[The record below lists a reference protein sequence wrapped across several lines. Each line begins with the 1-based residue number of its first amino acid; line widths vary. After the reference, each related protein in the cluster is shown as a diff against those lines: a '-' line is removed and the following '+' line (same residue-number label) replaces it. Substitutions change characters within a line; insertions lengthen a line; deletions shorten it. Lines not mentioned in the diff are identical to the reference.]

1 MNPPKEST
9 AKNTKSPQ
17 QDFFVPFVL
26 FVDSRYLRRCVCRY
40 KTGKAP
46 IDLPRI
52 YRHDGCFDALRSDVV
67 TGKISVLLVDDHA
80 VVRTGYKAYLSLSDK
95 IGQIYEAD
103 RGESACQMYSQHHPD
118 IVVTDLSMPGIGGFE
133 SIRRL
138 LNRDP
143 HCKILVFSIHNEL
156 VYVTRALAAGAKGY
170 ITKSSV
176 PETLVTAVYKIAQ
189 GGTYVDPDIA
199 QQLAVSMAS
208 EQDEA
213 EKIKLLSPR
222 EFDVFCLL
230 ANGYTVRKAAEK
242 LCLSY
247 KTVCNH
253 GTVIKEKMGA
263 ETLAEL
269 TLLASRQGLIEA
281 REN

>member
-1 MNPPKEST
+1 
-9 AKNTKSPQ
+9 
-17 QDFFVPFVL
+17 
-26 FVDSRYLRRCVCRY
+26 
-40 KTGKAP
+40 
-46 IDLPRI
+46 
-52 YRHDGCFDALRSDVV
+52 VV

-103 RGESACQMYSQHHPD
+103 RGESACQMYNQHHPD

-199 QQLAVSMAS
+199 QQLAVSMAG

-269 TLLASRQGLIEA
+269 TLLASRQGLIEMH
-281 REN
+281 EN

>member
-1 MNPPKEST
+1 MPETDQENFLACSGY
-9 AKNTKSPQ
+9 
-17 QDFFVPFVL
+17 
-26 FVDSRYLRRCVCRY
+26 R
-40 KTGKAP
+40 TGKAP
-46 IDLPRI
+46 IDLAFI
-52 YRHDGCFDALRSDVV
+52 NRHDVRFDTLRDKVM

-95 IGQIYEAD
+95 IGRIYEAD
-103 RGESACQMYSQHHPD
+103 RGEAACQIYNQHQPD
-118 IVVTDLSMPGIGGFE
+118 IVVMDLSMPGIGGFE

-138 LNRDP
+138 INRNP

-156 VYVTRALAAGAKGY
+156 VYVTRALMAGAKGY
-170 ITKSSV
+170 ITKNSA
-176 PETLVTAVYKIAQ
+176 PETLVTAVYKIAR

-199 QQLAVSMAS
+199 QQLAVSMVG
-208 EQDEA
+208 EQDES
-213 EKIKLLSPR
+213 EKIKTLSPR

-281 REN
+281 HEN